1 MTRRIPNWKPVWG
14 YVARTCLKSE
24 LKQKQYKKSL
34 VVLLHELIIEVTIM
48 TLKNKNK
55 EFLKSC
61 ELDCAIYLKWSFGK
75 WDFFDILILLFFLV
89 MLDILPRAIYIVGDH
104 SITEVGPQHCLCSFE
119 MRFHSVAQV
128 DLKLLNANNPYT
140 SASR

>member
-1 MTRRIPNWKPVWG
+1 METSLGLCSKNR
-14 YVARTCLKSE
+14 LKSE

-61 ELDCAIYLKWSFGK
+61 ELDCAIYLK
-75 WDFFDILILLFFLV
+75 
-89 MLDILPRAIYIVGDH
+89 
-104 SITEVGPQHCLCSFE
+104 
-119 MRFHSVAQV
+119 
-128 DLKLLNANNPYT
+128 
-140 SASR
+140 